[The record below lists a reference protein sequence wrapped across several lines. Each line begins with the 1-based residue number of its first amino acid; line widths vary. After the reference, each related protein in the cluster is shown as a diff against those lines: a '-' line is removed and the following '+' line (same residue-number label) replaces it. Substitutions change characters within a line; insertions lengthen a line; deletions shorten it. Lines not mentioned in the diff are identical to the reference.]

1 MLLHK
6 ILLMLLIQDE
16 NILPAEFHKILQEI
30 ENYRKL
36 KKEIWRQNK
45 SKLRQITMEQQE
57 ELLEQGKK
65 ESKENLCEKLQVL

>member
-1 MLLHK
+1 M
-6 ILLMLLIQDE
+6 LLMLLIQDK
-16 NILPAEFHKILQEI
+16 NILPAEFHKILQEM

-45 SKLRQITMEQQE
+45 SKVRQITLEQQE